1 MKSIKVFIYS
11 YKNKNL
17 LDQVKDLISKQS
29 GMMNIVYYV
38 VDQNNVD
45 RDFHFKDLEN
55 VKYNFVQWDDY
66 KSISYYRNSTM
77 LNGEMTNYFL
87 EINPNISMMRSWDLY
102 LASTLKEKSVVSGSG
117 KVKLS
122 IDRPLVRVE
131 KIENEKVSVSNY
143 VDINLVFTTLPTAML
158 LSRLNILKHDGQDL
172 FASAIFISN
181 RYSIYSLPSN
191 SYSQIEQDNAGTYV
205 PYSKIHGYNKML
217 DLVKQQYNVGFK
229 DLHGID
235 LKDLSFMPYEI
246 DDVGYLS
253 YRISLENSEI
263 PRFLS
268 GYNGIQ
274 IL

>member
-1 MKSIKVFIYS
+1 MKSIKVFLYS

-17 LDQVKDLISKQS
+17 LDQVKDLMSKES
-29 GMMNIVYYV
+29 GLMGVVYYV

-45 RDFHFKDLEN
+45 RDFYFKDLKN

-77 LNGEMTNYFL
+77 FNDDMTNYFL
-87 EINPNISMMRSWDLY
+87 EINPNVCMMRSWDLY
-102 LASTLKEKSVVSGSG
+102 LASTLKEKSVISGNG
-117 KVKLS
+117 NVRLS
-122 IDRPLVRVE
+122 IDRHKVRVD
-131 KIENEKVSVSNY
+131 KVNNDTVSISNY
-143 VDINLVFTTLPTAML
+143 IDTNLIFTTLPTAMM
-158 LSRLNILKHDGQDL
+158 LSRLNVLKYEGQDL
-172 FASAIFISN
+172 FASAIFLSN
-181 RYSIYSLPSN
+181 GYTIYSLPSN
-191 SYSQIEQDNAGTYV
+191 SYSQTEQDNSGTYV

-217 DLVKQQYNVGFK
+217 RLIKDQNNTVFQEFHGVDLE
-229 DLHGID
+229 
-235 LKDLSFMPYEI
+235 DLSFMPYEI